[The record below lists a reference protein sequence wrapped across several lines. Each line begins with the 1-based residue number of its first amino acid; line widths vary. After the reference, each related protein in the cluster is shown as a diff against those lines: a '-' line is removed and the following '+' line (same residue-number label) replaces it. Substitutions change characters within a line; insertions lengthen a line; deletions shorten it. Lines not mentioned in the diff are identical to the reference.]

1 VPTLI
6 WDLPT
11 RLFHWVLA
19 ALVAFS
25 WWSAEEG
32 QLDWHKLSGF
42 AIAGLLVFRL
52 WWGVAGS
59 STARFGGFV
68 KGPAGVMAYLKGG
81 AAGAPGHNP
90 LGGWSVIAM
99 LLVLIAQ
106 VGLGLFAINDDFEG
120 GPLTKY
126 VDYDTG
132 LAIAEWHE
140 TLFNVLLGL
149 IVLHLL
155 AIGFYAARRK
165 NLVGPMITGRGA
177 VPEGVTAPTFAPLWR
192 LLVGLALSGG
202 TFAVLWW
209 LEKQGSPAMGF

>member
-1 VPTLI
+1 MPTPI

-11 RLFHWVLA
+11 RLFHWLLA

-25 WWSAEEG
+25 WWSHYDH
-32 QLDWHKLSGF
+32 LDWHKLSGF
-42 AIAGLLVFRL
+42 SIAGLLVFRL

-59 STARFGGFV
+59 STARFGNFL
-68 KGPAGVMAYLKGG
+68 KGPAGITAYLKGG

-90 LGGWSVIAM
+90 LGGWSVAAM

-106 VGLGLFAINDDFEG
+106 VGLGLFAINEDFEG

-132 LAIAEWHE
+132 LAIAGWHE
-140 TLFNVLLGL
+140 TMFNVLLGL

-165 NLVGPMITGRGA
+165 NLVGPMITGKGA
-177 VPEGVTAPTFAPLWR
+177 LAEGVDAPVMAPLWR
-192 LLVGLALSGG
+192 LLVGLLLGGG
-202 TFAVLWW
+202 TFAVLYW
-209 LEKQGSPAMGF
+209 LNSQASAF

>member
-11 RLFHWVLA
+11 RLFHWLLA
-19 ALVAFS
+19 ALVAVS
-25 WWSAEEG
+25 WWTAEQG
-32 QLDWHKLSGF
+32 MLDWHKLSGF

-59 STARFGGFV
+59 STARFGGFL
-68 KGPAGVMAYLKGG
+68 KGPAGIMAYLKGG

-90 LGGWSVIAM
+90 LGGWSVVAM
-99 LLVLIAQ
+99 LAVLVAQ
-106 VGLGLFAINDDFEG
+106 VTLGLFAINDDFEG

-126 VDYDTG
+126 VDYETG
-132 LAIAEWHE
+132 LVIAEWHE

-155 AIGFYAARRK
+155 AIGYYAARRK
-165 NLVGPMITGRGA
+165 NLVGPMITGKGA
-177 VPEGVTAPTFAPLWR
+177 VAEGAAVTLAPLWR
-192 LLVGLALSGG
+192 LLVGLALGGG
-202 TFAVLWW
+202 TFALLWW
-209 LEKQGSPAMGF
+209 LDKQSAAMAF